1 MTPEHRSLKIPTCYW
16 WRDHEAGEWIII
28 PGCQARVHDPT
39 WCTCTIPE
47 SKLERE
53 RAKRRAS
60 DDTVDRL
67 REELSLARDQA
78 NQMRLSNRH
87 WWKVLR
93 DHGINPSDHN
103 PSSHTGATT

>member
-1 MTPEHRSLKIPTCYW
+1 M
-16 WRDHEAGEWIII
+16 
-28 PGCQARVHDPT
+28 
-39 WCTCTIPE
+39 
-47 SKLERE
+47 
-53 RAKRRAS
+53 S
-60 DDTVDRL
+60 DALHKL

-103 PSSHTGATT
+103 PSSHTGATP